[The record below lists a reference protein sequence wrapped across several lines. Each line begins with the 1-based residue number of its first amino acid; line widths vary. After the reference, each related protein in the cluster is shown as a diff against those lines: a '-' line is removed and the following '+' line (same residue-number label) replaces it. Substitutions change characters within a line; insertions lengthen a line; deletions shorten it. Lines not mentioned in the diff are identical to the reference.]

1 MQQTIA
7 TIQADIATLKTNLSA
22 LEGAVTSDKASI
34 AELNTTISDLQAN
47 GLDSESVA
55 ALTEIHN
62 SLAESNAAI
71 SAVIS
76 PAA

>member
-7 TIQADIATLKTNLSA
+7 TILTDVSTLKTNLAA
-22 LEGAVTSDKASI
+22 LEGTVTSDKASI
-34 AELNTTISDLQAN
+34 AALNTTIAGLQAN
-47 GLDSESVA
+47 GLDS
-55 ALTEIHN
+55 
-62 SLAESNAAI
+62 ESNAAI